1 MVFHQINYMIVIK
14 NRTQRTA
21 LAKISFFING
31 IEIPEN
37 EYPFHHTKRYFCC
50 VFDVTVMKIMAFF

>member
-1 MVFHQINYMIVIK
+1 MIVIK